1 MALTIAAVAEN
12 KKIKLE
18 KAEIQIARQTL
29 ENKPSITAVRIN
41 INLGNGLTP
50 RERKILFNSAR
61 TCEVNKMLA
70 GGFKFDYQLIP
81 EDTAH
86 IR

>member
-12 KKIKLE
+12 KKIQLE
-18 KAEIQIARQTL
+18 KTEIQIARQTP
-29 ENKPSITAVRIN
+29 ENKPSITLVRIN

-61 TCEVNKMLA
+61 TCEVNKMLS
-70 GGFKFDYQLIP
+70 GGFKFDYRLIT
-81 EDTAH
+81 EDSAQS
-86 IR
+86 

>member
-12 KKIKLE
+12 KKIQLE
-18 KAEIQIARQTL
+18 KAEIQIALQTT
-29 ENKPSITAVRIN
+29 ENKPSITVVRIN
-41 INLGNGLTP
+41 INLGNRLTP

-61 TCEVNKMLA
+61 MCEVNKMLS

-81 EDTAH
+81 KDTAH

>member
-18 KAEIQIARQTL
+18 KTEIQIARQTL

-41 INLGNGLTP
+41 INLGNGLTT

-70 GGFKFDYQLIP
+70 GGFKFEYQLIH
-81 EDTAH
+81 EDSTH
-86 IR
+86 IK